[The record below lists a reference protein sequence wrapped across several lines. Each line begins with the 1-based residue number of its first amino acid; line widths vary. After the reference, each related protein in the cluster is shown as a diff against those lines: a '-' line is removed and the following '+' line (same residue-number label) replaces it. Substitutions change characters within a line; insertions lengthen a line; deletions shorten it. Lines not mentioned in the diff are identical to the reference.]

1 MLVIGERINGMFKDV
16 RKAIQTKDKAIVQDL
31 AKRQLASGANVLDV
45 NVGPASADPVSAM
58 KWLVETIYEAVDAP
72 LAIDS
77 PKPPVV
83 EAGVKACKRPP
94 IINSTDGSP
103 DKMAALIP
111 LAAEYKAGLIG
122 LCMDEKGIPSTVDA
136 RLEVGM
142 KILAACV
149 EAGIEPQN
157 VHLDPVILPV
167 KFSQPQFAVSFETLR
182 QLKTLSDPSPQL
194 VVGLSNAS
202 QGCIDRHIVNRIT
215 LVMGIAGGLNEAIMD
230 PFDTELMHA
239 MITAELL
246 MNKQI
251 YCDSYIDAYMKSMG
265 AGK

>member
-16 RKAIQTKDKAIVQDL
+16 RKAIQKNDKGVVQDL
-31 AKRQLASGANVLDV
+31 AKRQLAAGANVLDV
-45 NVGPASADPVSAM
+45 NVGPASADPAGAM
-58 KWLVETIYEAVDAP
+58 KWLVDTIQEAVVAT

-83 EAGVKACKRPP
+83 EAGVKACKKPP

-103 DKMAALIP
+103 DKLAALVA

-122 LCMDEKGIPSTVDA
+122 LCMDDRGIPSSVDG
-136 RLEVGM
+136 RLEIGM
-142 KILAACV
+142 KILAACT
-149 EAGIEPQN
+149 EAGVEPQN

-167 KFSQPQFAVSFETLR
+167 KFSQPQFAVGFETLR
-182 QLKTLSDPSPQL
+182 QLKQLSDPPPQL
-194 VVGLSNAS
+194 VVGLSNSS
-202 QGCIDRHIVNRIT
+202 QGCVDRHIINRTT
-215 LVMGIAGGLNEAIMD
+215 LVMGIACGLNEAIMD

-251 YCDSYIDAYMKSMG
+251 YCDSYIDAYMKSLG
-265 AGK
+265 GGK